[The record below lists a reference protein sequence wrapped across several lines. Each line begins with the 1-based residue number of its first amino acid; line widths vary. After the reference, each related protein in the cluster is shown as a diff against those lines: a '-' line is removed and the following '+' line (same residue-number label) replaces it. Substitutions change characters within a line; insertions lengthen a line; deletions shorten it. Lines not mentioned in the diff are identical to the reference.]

1 MPPAWCEELAQLRS
15 HAEPAPRDAIQPIV
29 EADLGGSVDASFVRF
44 DWAPIASASIAQ
56 VYTAELTDGT
66 PVIVKVQRPGLEET
80 IALDSAAIM
89 QLAGLIEQHTTL
101 GLSMRPRELAAEF
114 LENVREELNFLMEA
128 ENVVAVGTALTGVEG
143 VRVPGVYPAL
153 STRRVLTEERV
164 RGTSIAHTAELEALG
179 IDVGEVSGRLVDA
192 FVKQIFDV
200 GVFHSDPH
208 PGNILVE
215 DDGTIVLIDFG
226 AVGRLGPSQRT
237 LVLQMLAAAS
247 AGDAAG
253 LREALAAMTVFDDR
267 ANLRQLD
274 LDLEDMLARH
284 MRSGGGITI
293 DAFQDLASM
302 TARFDIHLPRWF
314 GTLSRTLVTLEGTLR
329 AIDPTFSLVD
339 AARDRARQV
348 AFRVARPASLRSAL
362 EQEAMAQLP
371 RIQRLPQRL
380 DELLGQAVNGR
391 LGARLSLF
399 SHEADER
406 LVRRLM
412 DRFVLALLAAAL
424 GIGSVLLLNVSTGPR
439 LSDSVT
445 LNEVLGY
452 IGLACSTVLV
462 LRVIAGV
469 IRDGLT

>member
-1 MPPAWCEELAQLRS
+1 
-15 HAEPAPRDAIQPIV
+15 
-29 EADLGGSVDASFVRF
+29 
-44 DWAPIASASIAQ
+44 
-56 VYTAELTDGT
+56 
-66 PVIVKVQRPGLEET
+66 
-80 IALDSAAIM
+80 
-89 QLAGLIEQHTTL
+89 
-101 GLSMRPRELAAEF
+101 MRPRELAAEF
-114 LENVREELNFLMEA
+114 IENVREELNFRSEA
-128 ENVVAVGTALTGVEG
+128 ENVVAVGTALAGIHG
-143 VRVPGVYPAL
+143 VRVPDVFSNL

-164 RGTSIAHTAELEALG
+164 HGTSIAHTAELEALG
-179 IDVGEVSGRLVDA
+179 IDVGELSGRLVEA

-226 AVGRLGPSQRT
+226 AVGRLGPNQRT
-237 LVLQMLAAAS
+237 LVLQMLAAAG

-253 LREALAAMTVFDDR
+253 LREALAAMTAFDDR
-267 ANLRQLD
+267 ADLRQLE

-284 MRSGGGITI
+284 MRAGGGITI
-293 DAFQDLASM
+293 AAFQDLASM

-339 AARDRARQV
+339 AARDRAREV

-362 EQEAMAQLP
+362 EQEVMAQLP

-380 DELLGQAVNGR
+380 DELLGQAVSGR

-399 SHEADER
+399 SHEADEQ

-412 DRFVLALLAAAL
+412 DRFVLALLAASL
-424 GIGSVLLLNVSTGPR
+424 GIGSVLLLNVSSGPR